1 MASIYNYL
9 LPLITVTVGILVLSD
24 IEHEKEHL
32 PRKICEVLMSIA
44 VGCGFVIVFSRFF
57 DGIKLPT
64 VGRLSVVIALSVYS
78 LLFSKYRI
86 YTKATLICVYYAS
99 NTIMR
104 NLSGL
109 MIQIFGVNTRNSIT
123 YGIVSLVLFTAFLA
137 LIGAFIRRYR
147 ISSTKS
153 ASRTF
158 WIAFLF
164 VMVFSEAARIALD
177 AAWERYFLTSDQIRS
192 ISDFLSGIII
202 PAMIL
207 LIYYL
212 IYNLATQ
219 FSRREELSALQK
231 KQDEIMADVARTN
244 RMYDE
249 IRVLR
254 HEFKN
259 NILTMRVLSRTH
271 QYDKLDRYLDNYL
284 KADGAALSHFDCGNK
299 VLNNII
305 NYKSADL
312 TQKGTEFEINV
323 SVPEELPFAES
334 DLTSLLVNLIDNA
347 AEAAG
352 MTEHPTVALKIIVE
366 KSFCFITVSNT
377 VLGDVLAENPDL
389 LTTKQD
395 KKGHG
400 IGLKVV
406 RSIVSKYDGL
416 IDFTQEGDRFSTSVM
431 LSL

>member
-1 MASIYNYL
+1 
-9 LPLITVTVGILVLSD
+9 
-24 IEHEKEHL
+24 
-32 PRKICEVLMSIA
+32 
-44 VGCGFVIVFSRFF
+44 
-57 DGIKLPT
+57 
-64 VGRLSVVIALSVYS
+64 
-78 LLFSKYRI
+78 
-86 YTKATLICVYYAS
+86 
-99 NTIMR
+99 
-104 NLSGL
+104 
-109 MIQIFGVNTRNSIT
+109 
-123 YGIVSLVLFTAFLA
+123 
-137 LIGAFIRRYR
+137 
-147 ISSTKS
+147 
-153 ASRTF
+153 
-158 WIAFLF
+158 
-164 VMVFSEAARIALD
+164 
-177 AAWERYFLTSDQIRS
+177 
-192 ISDFLSGIII
+192 
-202 PAMIL
+202 
-207 LIYYL
+207 
-212 IYNLATQ
+212 
-219 FSRREELSALQK
+219 
-231 KQDEIMADVARTN
+231 
-244 RMYDE
+244 
-249 IRVLR
+249 VLR

-259 NILTMRVLSRTH
+259 NILTRRVLSRTH

-284 KADGAALSHFDCGNK
+284 KTDGAALSHFDCGNK

-334 DLTSLLVNLIDNA
+334 DITSLLVNLIDNA